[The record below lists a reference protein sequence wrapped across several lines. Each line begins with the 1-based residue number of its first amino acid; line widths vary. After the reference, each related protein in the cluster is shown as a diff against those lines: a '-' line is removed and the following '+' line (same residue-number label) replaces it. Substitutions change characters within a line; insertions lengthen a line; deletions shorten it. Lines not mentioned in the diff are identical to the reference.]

1 MNTLAESGE
10 IKQIIVVTDGRS
22 NMGVSPVLA
31 AGRAYDS
38 GITVSTIGIIN
49 HRNSSDEKDIEEV
62 EEIARAGGGLCEY
75 SRIENLGRTMQDLT
89 HKTAQKTIEQIV
101 SRQLKSIIGEEIEA
115 MEPRSRLKIVEF
127 IEKYG
132 DNINL
137 KCIVLLDTSGSMR
150 DKLDTARKSVVE
162 LLESLQERQGNSS
175 IAVITY
181 PGEEAGMCGV
191 ICGFTN
197 EKGIL
202 KQKLEAIRA
211 GGGTPT
217 GPAILMAREQMF
229 KYYEVSGS
237 DIYEEP
243 EALQYYV

>member
-1 MNTLAESGE
+1 
-10 IKQIIVVTDGRS
+10 
-22 NMGVSPVLA
+22 
-31 AGRAYDS
+31 
-38 GITVSTIGIIN
+38 
-49 HRNSSDEKDIEEV
+49 
-62 EEIARAGGGLCEY
+62 
-75 SRIENLGRTMQDLT
+75 MQALT

-115 MEPRSRLKIVEF
+115 MEPRSRMKLVEF

-150 DKLDTARKSVVE
+150 DKLGIARKSVVE
-162 LLESLQERQGNSS
+162 LLESLQGRQGKSS

-181 PGEEAGMCGV
+181 SGEDAGMCSV

-197 EKGIL
+197 EKSIL

-217 GPAILMAREQMF
+217 GPAILMAREQML
-229 KYYEVSGS
+229 KYYEVSG
-237 DIYEEP
+237 DDVYKEP